1 MCDRVAVVS
10 PRKKA
15 VHLYARH
22 VLIADR
28 WTDRHRPAEYYVV
41 AGDVYDVASFEEV
54 LEADGSDGFNVQVVA
69 RR

>member
-1 MCDRVAVVS
+1 M
-10 PRKKA
+10 
-15 VHLYARH
+15 HLYASH

-41 AGDVYDVASFEEV
+41 DGDVYDVTSFEAI
-54 LEADGSDGFNVQVVA
+54 LEADGSDAFDVQVVA

>member
-1 MCDRVAVVS
+1 
-10 PRKKA
+10 

-41 AGDVYDVASFEEV
+41 GGDVYDVSSFEAI
-54 LEADGSDGFNVQVVA
+54 LEADGSDAFDVQVVA